1 MTETEEKREAQRV
14 EKEAR
19 DIIHD
24 VNKLR
29 SFSEKEKTRW
39 VWELLQNA
47 KDAATD
53 NGVDVIYELKD
64 DKVVISHNG
73 LPFETEHLL
82 ALLYKTSTKS
92 LGNEDGSTG
101 KYGTGFVTTHVLNKK
116 LTVRGVHRN
125 SKGLRQFSFDIDRNS
140 VSLQEDLALKAIKK
154 SLKETFDVINK
165 IVESEPESIEENIH
179 SFTYELSPNS
189 KKIAELG
196 LQELEQSIDFVLL
209 INSKEKKRINS
220 VTVIKNGD
228 ERTYKLANPQ
238 VIGNINYIETADIEG
253 VLYFDFED
261 LTIGVPVIK
270 NEDKFEIQS
279 IEGKSVLFKEFPLIG
294 SENFNLPLFI
304 QHRSF
309 IPTEKRDGISTNKED
324 ENAEDAIAD
333 TNRKCLQEFTEKYKS
348 FIKSLTNIEA
358 LGLYN
363 IALSGLP
370 ENTDNSL
377 NIEWHKD
384 NIQTPI
390 RKLLYDYQLLKTVS
404 GDYIKIADAVFTEK
418 DLIDDYDFYQI
429 ISKFLPEKVACAEEY
444 QLWNKIIHQEK
455 DNWGDIKF
463 ITLKDLLQE
472 IPDIVDLENDESYF
486 NLNLLYDYLELK
498 KSTLGESIPIYPN
511 QNKKFKV
518 RDQIKLYPTISHQ
531 IKSIS
536 KALGWDL
543 DEVFLNKQLGHI
555 VSIQSFDLNL
565 FYESLNRDYISGLD
579 SNIATENEIN
589 AVLYMNSLLR
599 SDRAQKREYWL
610 SIIKELL
617 PKNIKE
623 KEIISVDYENY
634 YTVAE
639 LWTAKYICL
648 LIQETKKVDVFAQK
662 YFEGDVKRTYSWLSK
677 FLNYILDSRDDIKIF
692 KERYKILPTQDEFFK
707 QDSESIL
714 KEDKPELFD
723 EKLKDIA
730 RDYANIDIRSSLLI
744 NELTIDNF
752 RTTTIQK
759 LTDLIDKLFDSHD
772 IVNEVK
778 SGGRLHDAFFEVNH
792 WFEKN
797 ESDPPSYLKTFS
809 AKRNMLYVIWLGE
822 DFSDSIMRLKD
833 SGKTIDDI
841 TELSKINLSVA
852 EMKKLEEVAKKLGTE
867 ELLKKANELIQLKE
881 QREKWKKIGTAAE
894 NAFKNVFANLDFE
907 MEIEN
912 PDEGKDFEILLRSEK
927 FSIEIK
933 NVIEGKGN
941 VRMSILQGRTAV
953 KEQKNYALCVV
964 TRPNDIFEI
973 DEEYFKKN
981 AMFIDDIGYQIGD
994 KISNWDNG
1002 LSMLQMYDNIGVNLD
1017 DKKESVYINRS
1028 IWQNGKSFDLFIDSL
1043 KKYFSI

>member
-116 LTVRGVHRN
+116 VTVNGVHKN
-125 SKGLRQFSFDIDRNS
+125 SKGLREFSFSIDRTS
-140 VSLQEDLALKAIKK
+140 VSLQEDLALKAIKN
-154 SLKETFDVINK
+154 SLKETFDTINK
-165 IVESEPESIEENIH
+165 IVESEGQPINYYTH
-179 SFTYELSPNS
+179 SFTYELSTNS
-189 KKIAELG
+189 KKVAEAG
-196 LQELEQSIDFVLL
+196 IQELEQTINFVLL
-209 INSKEKKRINS
+209 INNKEKKKINS
-220 VTVIKNGD
+220 VTIIKNG
-228 ERTYKLANPQ
+228 EKNIYKLTNTLP
-238 VIGNINYIETADIEG
+238 IGSVNYAENTKKKGILYTESENIIMGIPVVKKESKFELEYIE
-253 VLYFDFED
+253 
-261 LTIGVPVIK
+261 
-270 NEDKFEIQS
+270 N
-279 IEGKSVLFKEFPLIG
+279 KSVLFKEFPLIG

-304 QHRSF
+304 QHRNF
-309 IPTEKRDGISTNKED
+309 IPTEKRDGISTKKED
-324 ENAEDAIAD
+324 EDVEDAIAD
-333 TNRKCLQEFTEKYKS
+333 TNRKCLAEFAEKYKS
-348 FIKSLTNIEA
+348 FIKSLIDIQV

-370 ENTDNSL
+370 ENTDNNL
-377 NIEWHKD
+377 NVEWHTK

-390 RKLLYDYQLLKTVS
+390 RKLLHEYPLLKTVS
-404 GDYIKIADAVFTEK
+404 GDYLKITEAIFTEK
-418 DLIDDYDFYQI
+418 DLIDDTSFYEI
-429 ISKFLPEKVACAEEY
+429 ISKLIPDKVACEEEY
-444 QLWNKIIHQEK
+444 KLWNKIIHQEK
-455 DNWGDIKF
+455 ENWGDVELIS
-463 ITLKDLLQE
+463 LEDLLKK
-472 IPDIVDLENDESYF
+472 IPEVVNLGNDETFS
-486 NLNLLYDYLELK
+486 NLNLLYNYLESK
-498 KSTLGESIPIYPN
+498 NSTLGESIPIYIN
-511 QNKKFKV
+511 QNMEFKV
-518 RDQIKLYPTISHQ
+518 RDEVKLYPTISPQ
-531 IKSIS
+531 IESIS
-536 KALGWDL
+536 KKLGRDL
-543 DEVFLNKQLGHI
+543 NEEFLNDKLGVVAGI
-555 VSIQSFDLNL
+555 KSFDLNI
-565 FYESLNRDYISGLD
+565 FYESLNKDYISKLD
-579 SNIATENEIN
+579 PYNATEEQIE
-589 AVLYMNSLLR
+589 AILYMNSLLR
-599 SDRAQKREYWL
+599 SDRAPKRENWL
-610 SIIKELL
+610 SIIRELL
-617 PKNIKE
+617 PLKTKE
-623 KEIISVDYENY
+623 KEIILVDYENY
-634 YTVAE
+634 YMAAE
-639 LWTAKYICL
+639 LWTAKYICSI
-648 LIQETKKVDVFAQK
+648 IQDAETIDSLVEK
-662 YFEGDVKRTYSWLSK
+662 YFQGNIEQTYNWISK
-677 FLNYILDSRDDIKIF
+677 FLNYILESRDDIKIF
-692 KERYKILPTQDEFFK
+692 RERYKIFPTQDGFFK
-707 QDSESIL
+707 QDSELIF
-714 KEDKPELFD
+714 KEDEPDLFD
-723 EKLKDIA
+723 EKLKDILSN
-730 RDYANIDIRSSLLI
+730 YSGIKIRSCLLK
-744 NELTIDNF
+744 NELSLKDF
-752 RTTTIQK
+752 RTTTINR
-759 LTDLIDKLFDSHD
+759 LTDPIDKLFDSD

-778 SGGRLHDAFFEVNH
+778 AGGRLHDVFFEVNH
-792 WFEKN
+792 WFEKHQPD
-797 ESDPPSYLKTFS
+797 SSSYLKSFS
-809 AKRNMLYVIWLGE
+809 AKRPLLYVVWLGE

-894 NAFKNVFANLDFE
+894 NVFKDIFENLDFKI
-907 MEIEN
+907 EIEN
-912 PDEGKDFEILLRSEK
+912 PDEGKDFEILLKSEK
-927 FSIEIK
+927 FSVEIK

-953 KEQKNYALCVV
+953 KEQQNYALCVV
-964 TRPNDIFEI
+964 TRPNDLFEI

-994 KISNWDNG
+994 KISNWDSG
-1002 LSMLQMYDNIGVNLD
+1002 LSTLQMYDNIGVNLD